1 MTTKTIYFGKLS
13 AQDLDNCGTDGF
25 FPFEGGYFAF
35 KIEGN
40 ADDGE
45 CRLTDSVG
53 RMVPVNLAAM
63 SELGYAMTELYKYMT
78 LVADFTEMGM
88 PSMAEL
94 MGAVFPSASEVG
106 TN

>member
-25 FPFEGGYFAF
+25 FPFEGNYFAF
-35 KIEGN
+35 KIEG
-40 ADDGE
+40 DTEDGE

-63 SELGYAMTELYKYMT
+63 SELGYAMTELYKCMT
-78 LVADFTEMGM
+78 MVADFTDMGM
-88 PSMAEL
+88 PFMAEL
-94 MGAVFPSASEVG
+94 TDAVFPSESSVG
-106 TN
+106 TL